1 MPKIEITNSD
11 KGPRGIRTVDG
22 LVTLAP
28 GETQTLDVTADEAAD
43 LPGYFSTGKTVPGEP
58 EGDGLDGLKVAEL
71 DKIIA
76 DEDVTVPETGTG
88 ANGRVV
94 AADKAAAIR
103 AKRAAPP
110 AGPEGDTLDGMT
122 DEELRATVQALTG
135 EEAPADADR
144 AALLALAR
152 TE

>member
-28 GETQTLDVTADEAAD
+28 GETQTLDVTEGEAAD
-43 LPGYFSTGKTVPGEP
+43 LPAYFKAGKSDAPSEP
-58 EGDGLDGLKVAEL
+58 EGDGLDSLKVAEL

-76 DEDVTVPETGTG
+76 DEGVTVPETGTG
-88 ANGRVV
+88 KDGRIV
-94 AADKAAAIR
+94 AA
-103 AKRAAPP
+103 
-110 AGPEGDTLDGMT
+110 AGTEGDTLDGMT

-152 TE
+152 GNPGE

>member
-1 MPKIEITNSD
+1 MPKIEITNTD
-11 KGPRGIRTVDG
+11 NGPRGIRTADG

-43 LPGYFSTGKTVPGEP
+43 LPGYFSTGKTVPAGP

-76 DEDVTVPETGTG
+76 DEGVTVPETGTG

-94 AADKAAAIR
+94 AADKVAAIR